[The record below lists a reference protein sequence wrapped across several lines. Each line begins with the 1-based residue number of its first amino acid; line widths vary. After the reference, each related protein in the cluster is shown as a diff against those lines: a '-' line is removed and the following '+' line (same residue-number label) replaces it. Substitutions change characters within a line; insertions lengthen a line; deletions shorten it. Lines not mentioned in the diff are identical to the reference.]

1 MSCSVRIGTELRTTT
16 SGASSEENIPLPT
29 ERISGQGVEPLL
41 PFRKNYAATF
51 ALNRLIVRQNI
62 MYNALTPSGL
72 LPARAYMSRNYMTNS
87 TKVGG

>member
-16 SGASSEENIPLPT
+16 SGASSEEDISLLT

-41 PFRKNYAATF
+41 SLRKNYAATVD
-51 ALNRLIVRQNI
+51 LDRLIVRQSI
-62 MYNALTPSGL
+62 TYNALTPSGL
-72 LPARAYMSRNYMTNS
+72 LPARTYMSRNYVTNS